1 MLPQAP
7 EDGAGTW
14 REIRALAEQAEAG
27 GADSLWVSD
36 HFLYRPGDGR
46 QTGYH
51 EAWSLVSAVA
61 ATTERVQVGT
71 LVLATSF
78 RPPGIL
84 AKMAATTDDIAG
96 GRLILG
102 LGCGWHE
109 PEYVAF
115 GYPFDH
121 RVDRFEEALEIIV
134 RLLREGSVTFHGHG
148 TRSTT
153 RSSGR
158 RRPIGRRSSCRPPPA
173 DDAHH
178 GPARR
183 RVADGVVRPA
193 TRSSRADEFPR
204 ATLEGRDPAT
214 IEIDGRAHGR
224 RSDPETRHIAAG
236 PVGPIADGLAEWSA
250 IGVAHV
256 QLGIEPTSP
265 ATYDTVLEGSA
276 GSGRPRRP
284 VSAASA
290 ASSPRERLSP
300 ARPGSA

>member
-1 MLPQAP
+1 VKVGLMLPQAP

-36 HFLYRPGDGR
+36 HFLYRPGDGK

-61 ATTERVQVGT
+61 ASTQRVQVGP

-84 AKMAATTDDIAG
+84 AKMAATTDDVAD

-134 RLLREGSVTFHGHG
+134 RLLREGSVTFQGRWY
-148 TRSTT
+148 TLDDAFVEPRSPHRTPILVAA
-153 RSSGR
+153 
-158 RRPIGRRSSCRPPPA
+158 RRPRMMRISARLA
-173 DDAHH
+173 DAWQTAWYGLPDAKFAAEHE
-178 GPARR
+178 AL
-183 RVADGVVRPA
+183 
-193 TRSSRADEFPR
+193 RAACE
-204 ATLEGRDPAT
+204 AEGRDPSTLEMMVGLT
-214 IEIDGRAHGR
+214 IGA
-224 RSDPETRHIAAG
+224 SDPETRHIALDPGA
-236 PVGPIADGLAEWSA
+236 IAEGLAAWAA
-250 IGVAHV
+250 IGVGHV
-256 QLGIEPTSP
+256 QLGIDPTS
-265 ATYDTVLEGSA
+265 AASYDRVLEGI
-276 GSGRPRRP
+276 GRFRSGR
-284 VSAASA
+284 AT
-290 ASSPRERLSP
+290 
-300 ARPGSA
+300 

>member
-14 REIRALAEQAEAG
+14 AEIRALADQAETG

-36 HFLYRPGDGR
+36 HFLYRPADGE
-46 QTGYH
+46 QAGYH

-61 ATTERVQVGT
+61 ATTGRVQVGT

-134 RLLREGSVTFHGHG
+134 RLLRDGSVTFA
-148 TRSTT
+148 
-153 RSSGR
+153 GR
-158 RRPIGRRSSCRPPPA
+158 WHAVDDAIVLPQPAHRTPILVAARRPRMMGITARLADAWQTAWYGRP
-173 DDAHH
+173 DAKFEAEH
-178 GPARR
+178 
-183 RVADGVVRPA
+183 DGL
-193 TRSSRADEFPR
+193 RAACETED
-204 ATLEGRDPAT
+204 RDPAT
-214 IEIDGRAHGR
+214 LEIMVGITVGAV
-224 RSDPETRHIAAG
+224 DPETRHIALDPSAL
-236 PVGPIADGLAEWSA
+236 ADGLADWA
-250 IGVAHV
+250 ALGVGHV

-265 ATYDTVLEGSA
+265 ATYDTVLEGI
-276 GSGRPRRP
+276 RRFR
-284 VSAASA
+284 S
-290 ASSPRERLSP
+290 R
-300 ARPGSA
+300 